1 MFNLDYLIH
10 PFKEQLVE
18 DFFDGASGNKGLDGY
33 IGETGEVGNKGL
45 KGRIGFNGLEGPK
58 GIPGEAGLPGDK
70 GDPGDAGKPGEKGIK
85 GEVGVKGP
93 LGDTGYKGELGERGD
108 PGKRGIKGIKGD
120 KGPEGGL
127 GESGKQFSVYGL
139 KNIDNTCNWRKVDQR
154 SANYLLGTCEDDE
167 VIRGLRSTFWR
178 TDLEQYKEEWKR
190 VVVIKTKKIGRI
202 SIAYP
207 DWVKRPFQETTKL
220 EDQINRDYEI
230 CCSKLPIV
238 NKKMEFNELN
248 ETYDL
253 SYPDR
258 SDLDYVFHN

>member
-18 DFFDGASGNKGLDGY
+18 DFFDGEVGNKGLDGY

-45 KGRIGFNGLEGPK
+45 KGRIGFDGLMGPK

-93 LGDTGYKGELGERGD
+93 VGDIGYKGDLGERGD
-108 PGKRGIKGIKGD
+108 PGKRGIKGIKGN

-127 GESGKQFSVYGL
+127 GDSGKQFSVFGL
-139 KNIDNTCNWRKVDQR
+139 KNIDNKCNWRKVDQR
-154 SANYLLGTCEDDE
+154 DAFFLKGTCEEDE
-167 VIRGLRSTFWR
+167 VIRGLKSTYWK
-178 TDLEQYKEEWKR
+178 TDLEQYKEEWRRTWVYK
-190 VVVIKTKKIGRI
+190 GRWRW
-202 SIAYP
+202 
-207 DWVKRPFQETTKL
+207 DWVRRPFQETTKE
-220 EDQINRDYEI
+220 EDQYNRDYEI

-238 NKKMEFNELN
+238 NKKIEFVELN

-253 SYPDR
+253 SYPMK
-258 SDLDYVFHN
+258 SNLEYNFHN

>member
-18 DFFDGASGNKGLDGY
+18 DFFDGEVGNKGLDGY

-45 KGRIGFNGLEGPK
+45 KGRIGFDGLMGPK

-93 LGDTGYKGELGERGD
+93 LGDIGYKGELGERGD

-167 VIRGLRSTFWR
+167 VIRGLKSTYWK

-190 VVVIKTKKIGRI
+190 KWVYKGRGRWV
-202 SIAYP
+202 
-207 DWVKRPFQETTKL
+207 WVKRPEQETTKE
-220 EDQINRDYEI
+220 EDQYNRDYEI

-238 NKKMEFNELN
+238 NKKIEFNELN

-258 SDLDYVFHN
+258 SNLDYVFHN

>member
-18 DFFDGASGNKGLDGY
+18 DFFDGEVGNIGPDGY

-45 KGRIGFNGLEGPK
+45 KGRVGIDGLNGSK

-70 GDPGDAGKPGEKGIK
+70 GDPGDEGKPGEKGIK
-85 GEVGVKGP
+85 GETGVKGP
-93 LGDTGYKGELGERGD
+93 LGDIGYKGELGERGD
-108 PGKRGIKGIKGD
+108 PGKRGIKGIKGE

-127 GESGKQFSVYGL
+127 GDSGKQFSVYGL
-139 KNIDNTCNWRKVDQR
+139 NNIDNTCNWRKVDQR
-154 SANYLLGTCEDDE
+154 DSFFLKGTCNEDE
-167 VIRGLRSTFWR
+167 VIRGLKSTYWK

-190 VVVIKTKKIGRI
+190 TWVYKGRGR
-202 SIAYP
+202 
-207 DWVKRPFQETTKL
+207 WVWVPRPRQETTKE
-220 EDQINRDYEI
+220 EDQYNRDYEI

-238 NKKMEFNELN
+238 NKKIEFVELN

-253 SYPDR
+253 SYPER
-258 SDLDYVFHN
+258 SNLDYKFYN

>member
-10 PFKEQLVE
+10 PFKEKLVE
-18 DFFDGASGNKGLDGY
+18 DFFDGEVGNKGLDGY

-45 KGRIGFNGLEGPK
+45 KGRVGFDGLKGPK

-93 LGDTGYKGELGERGD
+93 VGDIGYKGDLGERGD
-108 PGKRGIKGIKGD
+108 PGKRGIKGIKGN

-127 GESGKQFSVYGL
+127 GDSGKQFSVYGL
-139 KNIDNTCNWRKVDQR
+139 KNIDNKCNWRKVDQR
-154 SANYLLGTCEDDE
+154 DAFFLKGTCEEDE
-167 VIRGLRSTFWR
+167 VIRGLRSTYWK
-178 TDLEQYKEEWKR
+178 TDLEQYKEEWRRKWVR
-190 VVVIKTKKIGRI
+190 KGCCFA
-202 SIAYP
+202 AY
-207 DWVKRPFQETTKL
+207 VKRPFQETTKK
-220 EDQINRDYEI
+220 EDQYNRDYEI

-238 NKKMEFNELN
+238 NKKMEFVELN

-253 SYPDR
+253 SYPER
-258 SDLDYVFHN
+258 SNLDYKFYY